1 MAGIITTLPSMFVN
15 LWNELITNGNGFIG
29 IVTFVVFVLVFLA
42 IVVGVVF
49 EECAERRIPI
59 QYANKSTSAMG
70 NQNYIP
76 FKLNGAGVM
85 PVIFAVSIMQFPII
99 VSSFFGVKPA
109 RAYFWPKVLYMLN
122 QGNWFNVKDW
132 GEFKYTVGVILYLVL
147 LVFFAYFYTSI
158 TFNPNEVS
166 QNMKKQG
173 GFIPG
178 IRPGRPTTEYL
189 TKVLNY
195 IVLIGAIGLAIVALL
210 PLILCG
216 IFSVQVSF
224 GATSIIIIVGVVLET
239 LNQIESMML
248 VRHYKGFLND

>member
-1 MAGIITTLPSMFVN
+1 
-15 LWNELITNGNGFIG
+15 
-29 IVTFVVFVLVFLA
+29 
-42 IVVGVVF
+42 
-49 EECAERRIPI
+49 
-59 QYANKSTSAMG
+59 
-70 NQNYIP
+70 
-76 FKLNGAGVM
+76 M

-132 GEFKYTVGVILYLVL
+132 GEFKYTVGVILYLAL